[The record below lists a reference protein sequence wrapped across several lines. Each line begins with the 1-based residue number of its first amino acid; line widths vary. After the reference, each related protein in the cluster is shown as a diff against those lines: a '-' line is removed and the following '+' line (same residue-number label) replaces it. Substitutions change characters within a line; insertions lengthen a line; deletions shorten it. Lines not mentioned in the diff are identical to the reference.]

1 MGKKVFGGAA
11 AEKIP
16 RLGGKE
22 FEVPLEFFSELDR
35 LYPDVDPKQTL
46 REIRGWCVGNPAR
59 CKTRR
64 GVKRFIVSW
73 FSKEQEKH
81 GGKK

>member
-1 MGKKVFGGAA
+1 MSGTGPGKGKLETIPLLGGAQ
-11 AEKIP
+11 
-16 RLGGKE
+16 
-22 FEVPLEFFSELDR
+22 FEVDEDFFSELDR

-46 REIRGWCVGNPAR
+46 REIRGWCIGNPAR
-59 CKTRR
+59 CKTKR

-73 FSKEQEKH
+73 FSKEQERH

>member
-1 MGKKVFGGAA
+1 MGEKDFGGA

-16 RLGGKE
+16 LLDGSE
-22 FEVPLEFFSELDR
+22 FEVDMEFFSELDR
-35 LYPDVDPKQTL
+35 LYPAVDPKQTL

-73 FSKEQEKH
+73 FSREQEKH